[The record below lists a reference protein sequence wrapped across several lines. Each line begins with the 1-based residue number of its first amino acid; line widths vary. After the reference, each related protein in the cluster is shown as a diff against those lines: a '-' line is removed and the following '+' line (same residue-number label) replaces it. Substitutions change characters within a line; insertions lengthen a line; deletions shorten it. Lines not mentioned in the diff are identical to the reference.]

1 MVNRSSSQ
9 MVRGEKNSQYCHGH
23 AADHIGKIMIAAIR
37 TELVNQITGKD
48 DGVMYVCKVSP
59 VT

>member
-1 MVNRSSSQ
+1 